1 MKRSEEKSNKHF
13 SIKNKKVEIIKYV
26 LLILVIILALNTKT
40 ILYSVTGSTTP
51 IAVVKGYSM
60 FPILREGDIVFA
72 YRPSPNE
79 IRVGDIIIYKGLNG
93 ELIIHRVIKVIIN
106 GNKYYYV
113 TKGDNN
119 PFPDYPE
126 FRGPGIPYERVEG
139 VVLEING
146 SIFKIQYL
154 GYLSIWFHGG

>member
-1 MKRSEEKSNKHF
+1 MKKNEETGNEHSL
-13 SIKNKKVEIIKYV
+13 IKKKRIDIIKYV
-26 LLILVIILALNTKT
+26 LLILVIILALNIRT
-40 ILYSVTGSTTP
+40 ILYNVTGSTTP

-72 YRPSPNE
+72 YKPGPNE
-79 IRVGDIIIYKGLNG
+79 IHVGDIIIYRGLSG

-106 GNKYYYV
+106 ENKYYYV

-119 PFPDYPE
+119 QFPDYPE
-126 FRGPGIPYERVEG
+126 FQGPGIPYERVEG
-139 VVLEING
+139 VVLEVDG
-146 SIFKIQYL
+146 SVFKIQYL